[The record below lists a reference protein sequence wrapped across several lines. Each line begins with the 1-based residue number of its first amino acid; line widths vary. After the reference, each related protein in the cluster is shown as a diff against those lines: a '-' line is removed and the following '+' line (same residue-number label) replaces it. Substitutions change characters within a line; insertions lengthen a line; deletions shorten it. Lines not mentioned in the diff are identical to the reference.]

1 MNPWG
6 TVILVA
12 VKAMAVATIWAA
24 AMKAVQVVESS
35 ILRGAV
41 LACIPHKPS
50 VVCEKCRLKMKKS
63 RRSLGIRAKPIRVPG
78 GGHANTLRG

>member
-1 MNPWG
+1 MTPWG

-12 VKAMAVATIWAA
+12 VKAMPVATIWAA

-41 LACIPHKPS
+41 L
-50 VVCEKCRLKMKKS
+50 VVSAGVVVFLGFNFFIH
-63 RRSLGIRAKPIRVPG
+63 RRSG
-78 GGHANTLRG
+78 

>member
-1 MNPWG
+1 MVYGLFSPMNPWG

-41 LACIPHKPS
+41 L
-50 VVCEKCRLKMKKS
+50 VVFLGLNFLIH
-63 RRSLGIRAKPIRVPG
+63 RRTG
-78 GGHANTLRG
+78 

>member
-41 LACIPHKPS
+41 L
-50 VVCEKCRLKMKKS
+50 VVSADVVVFLGLNFLIH
-63 RRSLGIRAKPIRVPG
+63 RRTG
-78 GGHANTLRG
+78 